1 MKSHAVPFSVPVLP
15 IAGYP
20 VKWPLEKNQR
30 AEVTQRIKEMLALA
44 LSLGRIS
51 ADLRAGHGVPHTA
64 GQQLSCPRHLL
75 CYVF

>member
-1 MKSHAVPFSVPVLP
+1 MKSGAVPFLCSGPSRHWLP
-15 IAGYP
+15 CKVAFG
-20 VKWPLEKNQR
+20 KNQR
-30 AEVTQRIKEMLALA
+30 AEVTQRLKEMLALA

-51 ADLRAGHGVPHTA
+51 TDLRAGHGVPHTA